1 MSSNEH
7 PDMSG
12 NPADAPFICDQC
24 GREYREEACYGVSG
38 NDQVFFCSGECAMD
52 WEENQIESWYDLGL

>member
-24 GREYREEACYGVSG
+24 GRDFSEDKCYGVSG
-38 NDQVFFCSGECAMD
+38 NDQVFFCSGECAAD
-52 WEENQIESWYDLGL
+52 WEENQIESFYDSGL